1 MLNYR
6 NHSDTLIVVLHE
18 IYGINDHITRLCQEI
33 ADGGYD
39 VVCPDLLDDKP
50 YFDYAREEEAYR
62 YFMNFIGFES
72 AAKQVTFL
80 LRQEESRYKR
90 IFLLGSSVGATVAW
104 LCGVDSVKTD
114 ETFHYGGSL
123 VKCSG
128 IICLYGSRIRDYLE
142 VSLKCPA
149 LLIFAE
155 EEGSFDPRELQTQL
169 ERMEG
174 AEVHI
179 LKGKHG
185 FADPCGPSYN
195 ESSAREANFLIAGF
209 TERIK

>member
-1 MLNYR
+1 MVNYR
-6 NHSDTLIVVLHE
+6 NNADTLIVVIHE
-18 IYGINDHITRLCQEI
+18 IYGINDHITKLCQDL
-33 ADGGYD
+33 ADSGYD

-72 AAKQVTFL
+72 AAKKVTFL
-80 LRQEESRYKR
+80 LRQEEGRYKR

-114 ETFHYGGSL
+114 ESFHYGGSL

-155 EEGSFDPRELQTQL
+155 EENSFDPHELQAKLGQI
-169 ERMEG
+169 EG

-185 FADPCGPSYN
+185 FADPCGPNYN
-195 ESSAREANFLIAGF
+195 EPSAREAGRLIADF